1 MQVSPNIQIT
11 TKDDLKTDKPKTSVI
26 KKIEQKVKNPAEKTI
41 LKPINDVA
49 TISLGVAN
57 ALQAPEQISFFPNDL
72 KNASNSIRNVP
83 IVYRAAPTLVK
94 TSKYIEGTKVFTVA
108 TNLSRHTAVNK
119 ASFAFGK
126 AVPYLNAVACGYTI
140 TKGIYT
146 LKNEKETNA
155 HKEKA
160 VVQIA
165 LNTASAIGAF
175 KPGVGT
181 TISAV
186 SGITSVGLDLLWK

>member
-1 MQVSPNIQIT
+1 MQVSSNTQT
-11 TKDDLKTDKPKTSVI
+11 TIKDDLKTENPKKSVI
-26 KKIEQKVKNPAEKTI
+26 KKVQEKIKNPAEKTI

-49 TISLGVAN
+49 TVSLGIAS

-72 KNASNSIRNVP
+72 KNASNTIKNVP
-83 IVYRAAPTLVK
+83 VVKKAAPIMVK
-94 TSKYIEGTKVFTVA
+94 TSNYIEGTKVFTVA
-108 TNLSRHTAVNK
+108 TNLSRQTAVNK

-140 TKGIYT
+140 TKGVYT
-146 LKNEKETNA
+146 LSNKKETEA
-155 HKEKA
+155 HKNKA
-160 VVQIA
+160 MVQIA

-186 SGITSVGLDLLWK
+186 SGVASVGLDFLWK